1 MVIID
6 ENFDVCKI
14 DKYIKTVKGLRTGSS
29 PTDAWIVTLKNN
41 VVDKN
46 GNKINKA
53 FLKIYSNISLF
64 EKYYDVDFKNLKQA
78 VEGLAYETKIY
89 RYIVTPLVDL
99 NICPNFIRFLGS
111 GTMCSYDNLYNML
124 INNYSKSSKKVSPDK
139 IAKKLKRNINNNIL
153 NYQDTNISLDD
164 SRKYSIEN
172 NYDLND
178 LQFDINLTE
187 TFDNATNFHDILRK
201 PDIQDR
207 NIYNIL
213 FQIFAACYTMSL
225 TKMIH
230 NDLHSGNIMVRTL
243 NQPKMLVYFINN
255 KRYVLKVKYFVHI
268 YDFDRSYV
276 ERLGDNEGVKLYDV
290 FSQDNELIDN
300 KDMLKILCSVFK
312 HTENI
317 SYLRHLTNNEK
328 HLNSLVKLFENDK
341 RCNFQVEKYVPV
353 KSSFFKNYNSAE
365 TILYNLAENLSSIK
379 IENFSDV
386 KNNIYICDKS
396 FFDNKGNIIEEKVIE
411 RRNQL
416 ISKLKTE
423 IMVKNSSPRK
433 MLSSRN
439 LSSPRRK
446 LLKSLSSYTKRKK
459 RRRSFRL

>member
-1 MVIID
+1 M
-6 ENFDVCKI
+6 
-14 DKYIKTVKGLRTGSS
+14 
-29 PTDAWIVTLKNN
+29 
-41 VVDKN
+41 
-46 GNKINKA
+46 
-53 FLKIYSNISLF
+53 
-64 EKYYDVDFKNLKQA
+64 
-78 VEGLAYETKIY
+78 
-89 RYIVTPLVDL
+89 
-99 NICPNFIRFLGS
+99 
-111 GTMCSYDNLYNML
+111 
-124 INNYSKSSKKVSPDK
+124 
-139 IAKKLKRNINNNIL
+139 
-153 NYQDTNISLDD
+153 DD

-255 KRYVLKVKYFVHI
+255 RRYVLKVKYFVHI